1 MSFVRGGGK
10 QGNKQQLINGLLGF
24 KLKIQERDVREH
36 LYAQYLA
43 VRHTAT
49 HACTRAHTHT
59 LGTRSRARGRACS
72 GYTLLSPLPLTLYDT
87 VLSAAL

>member
-49 HACTRAHTHT
+49 HTHAHAHI

>member
-49 HACTRAHTHT
+49 HTCTRTHTHT
-59 LGTRSRARGRACS
+59 HLGRAA
-72 GYTLLSPLPLTLYDT
+72 GH
-87 VLSAAL
+87 AAVPAAATRCCPRCP